1 VITIPQP
8 SPPRLRWWP
17 ALVILVGLA
26 VWIGVVRANDGVA
39 FQQRNIQTAQ
49 AALAGLALLLLWW
62 SFFSRAPKRLRLTV
76 SLVVL
81 GALVAAAALFR
92 IRGVSGDLVPILEP
106 RWVKRELTVPPPNA
120 VPAAPATSVAG
131 ARADFPQFL
140 GPARTAVLAGPK
152 LATDWAARPPAVLW
166 RQPLGAAW
174 SGFSIVVGRAFTQEQ
189 RGEVECVTCYDLA
202 TGKLLWLHA
211 DQARYATTIAGEGPR
226 ATPTVVGDR
235 VFSFGATGLLNC
247 LDAATGRPLWQRDTA
262 NDAGAAVPEW
272 GFTSSP
278 LVSDGRVIVSAGGR
292 RNQSLLAYAVAD
304 GAPLWGGGSAAAGY
318 SSPMLATLAG
328 APQVLSFNLGFITAH
343 SPTDGKVLWQ
353 YPWGVGYPHV
363 AMPVVTGPDRVLFTS
378 GYGVG
383 AELLAIER
391 ADTGRLAPRQVWKSN
406 RLKAKFA
413 NPVLRDGFVYG
424 LDDGILVCVDAA
436 DGSLRWKEGR
446 YGHGQGLLV
455 GEHYL
460 LMAESGEL
468 VLLRPTPDAPNE
480 LARFRAFTAKTWNPI
495 ALAGD
500 LLLVRNDQ
508 EAACLRLPLAE

>member
-1 VITIPQP
+1 MPASP
-8 SPPRLRWWP
+8 PLSPPRLRWWP
-17 ALVILVGLA
+17 ALLILAGITA
-26 VWIGVVRANDGVA
+26 WIIIVRADA
-39 FQQRNIQTAQ
+39 DTPFQQRNIHTAQ

-62 SFFSRAPKRLRLTV
+62 TFFSRAPKRLRLAV
-76 SLVVL
+76 SA
-81 GALVAAAALFR
+81 GALAALVLVGALFR

-106 RWVKRELTVPPPNA
+106 RWAKRSLPGVENSPPPS
-120 VPAAPATSVAG
+120 VPAPAADP
-131 ARADFPQFL
+131 RADFPQFL
-140 GPARTAVLAGPK
+140 GPDRNAILAGPK

-174 SGFSIVVGRAFTQEQ
+174 SGFSIAGGRAYTQEQ
-189 RGEVECVTCYDLA
+189 RDDAECVTCYDLD

-211 DQARYATTIAGEGPR
+211 DQARYASTIAGEGPR
-226 ATPTVVGDR
+226 ATPTISGDR
-235 VFSFGATGLLNC
+235 VFTFGATGLLNC
-247 LDAATGRPLWQRDTA
+247 LDVATGRPLWRRDTA
-262 NDAGAAVPEW
+262 KDAGASVPEW

-278 LVSDGRVIVSAGGR
+278 LVLDGRVIVSAGGS
-292 RNQSLLAYAVAD
+292 RNKSLLAYAVAD
-304 GAPLWGGGSAAAGY
+304 GAPVWGGGSAQAGY

-328 APQVLSFNLGFITAH
+328 APQVLSFNLAFITAH
-343 SPTDGKVLWQ
+343 SPDDGKVLWQ

-363 AMPVVTGPDRVLFTS
+363 AMPIVTGPDRVLFTS

-383 AELLAIER
+383 AELLEIAR
-391 ADTGRLAPRQVWKSN
+391 DAAGRLAPRQVWKSN

-413 NPVLRDGFVYG
+413 NPVLRAGFVYG

-460 LMAESGEL
+460 LMAESGKL

-480 LARFRAFTAKTWNPI
+480 LARFRVFTAKTWNPI
-495 ALAGD
+495 ALSGD

-508 EAACLRLPLAE
+508 ESACLRLPLAR